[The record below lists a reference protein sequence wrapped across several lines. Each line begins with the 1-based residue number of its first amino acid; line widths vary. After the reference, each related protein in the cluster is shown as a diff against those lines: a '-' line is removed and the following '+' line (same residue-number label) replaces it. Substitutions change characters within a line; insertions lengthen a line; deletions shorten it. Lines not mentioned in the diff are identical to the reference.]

1 MSTNPKLNATNNYN
15 TMVSF
20 VTKQG
25 KILKPNQLTK
35 QQQELYHDYQLV
47 QYDMT
52 AGKQYLLKNKDFS
65 K

>member
-1 MSTNPKLNATNNYN
+1 
-15 TMVSF
+15 MVNF

-25 KILKPNQLTK
+25 KILKPEQLTK